1 MNKNNL
7 KPDDTKKI
15 VLLVLHILAPLIIAL
30 ILLILEIDG
39 MSSFKNAIF
48 FGFLFSIGGIIAAN
62 TAGFNVKSKTGR
74 SFETKSGMVLDE
86 YETNYVDTSIK
97 SNRNHM
103 RILFFHI
110 LFLIMMFYLKGC
122 EYWWKKPLEKNIE
135 IENKN

>member
-7 KPDDTKKI
+7 KPEDTKKI
-15 VLLVLHILAPLIIAL
+15 VLIVLHILAPLIIAL
-30 ILLILEIDG
+30 ILLLLKIDG
-39 MSSFKNAIF
+39 MSSFKNALF
-48 FGFLFSIGGIIAAN
+48 FGFLFSIGFIIASN

-110 LFLIMMFYLKGC
+110 LFLIMIIYLKGC
-122 EYWWKKPLEKNIE
+122 EYWWKKPVEKNIE